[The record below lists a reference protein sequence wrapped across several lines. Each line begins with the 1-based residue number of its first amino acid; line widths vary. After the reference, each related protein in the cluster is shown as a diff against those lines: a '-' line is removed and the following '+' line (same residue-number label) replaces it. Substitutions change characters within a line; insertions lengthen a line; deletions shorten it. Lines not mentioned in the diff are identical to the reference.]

1 MEISTL
7 LVVGI
12 ISILIAVASYFVG
25 RHTVDAAPPINSGAE
40 PGLSAVDA
48 ARLQERERT
57 LVADISRQA
66 NEIQRFTEALANVQR
81 DHATSREKLA
91 AADERAAGFQRS
103 LGTERENN
111 DSFRRA
117 ATADLAAATEGRDRL
132 QISFTEVSQKLA
144 AAGQMEQELRDRIG
158 RAESYIAER
167 DKKVGDLEGLLDN
180 CRAQLASKDSELA
193 GASERQAALTRTLSE
208 RDEQLKGLQEQ
219 LKTEFENIATKILTA
234 ASTQL
239 SEKSQETLVAI
250 LDPLK
255 TKIFEFQQKVES
267 THLADTA
274 QRSALAEQI
283 KQIASTNQSIGLQAE
298 NLANALKG
306 DSQLRGRWGEVRLE
320 RILEKSGLERGRE
333 FVVQGGDFNIKNA
346 DGGSQRPDVIILL
359 PENRHFVI
367 DSKVSLVDYLD
378 YEAAQSDEI
387 RAGCLK
393 KLLASVRSHI
403 EDLSSKNYQYASA
416 INSHDLVFMFIPIE
430 GVAALVLQ
438 NDDSLFEFAWTR
450 KVVLVSPSTLFMTMQ
465 TVGSVWRYER
475 QSHNAQ
481 AIADQA
487 GQLYDK
493 LVGFVGDLNDVA
505 QKIQAAADAH
515 GNAMKKL
522 ATGRGNA
529 LSRAQK
535 LKSLGVSPR
544 KDLPA
549 VLVND
554 ETLAVEDDDADEAFS
569 YVESRPAKLLKKPES
584 ADS

>member
-234 ASTQL
+234 ASSQL

-333 FVVQGGDFNIKNA
+333 FVVQGGDFSIKNA

-387 RAGCLK
+387 RAGCVR

-522 ATGRGNA
+522 ATGRG
-529 LSRAQK
+529 
-535 LKSLGVSPR
+535 
-544 KDLPA
+544 
-549 VLVND
+549 
-554 ETLAVEDDDADEAFS
+554 
-569 YVESRPAKLLKKPES
+569 
-584 ADS
+584 